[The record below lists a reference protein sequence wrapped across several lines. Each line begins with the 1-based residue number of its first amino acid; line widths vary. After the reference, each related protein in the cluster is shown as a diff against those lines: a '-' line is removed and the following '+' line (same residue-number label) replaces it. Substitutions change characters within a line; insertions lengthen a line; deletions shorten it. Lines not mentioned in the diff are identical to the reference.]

1 MRLVYGTARSTVEIL
16 NVGGKKLTETERRPM
31 DTKYILNIIQ
41 NNSHKKGGLITVL
54 EKIQEKYTY
63 LPEKALRLVAKETGQ
78 SLTDIYGVATFY
90 KAFSLK
96 PRGKHYLCACLGTA
110 CHVRGAQ
117 TIVEEFKQQLN
128 IMPGETTPDNEITF
142 ETVNCLGACALGPI
156 VVSDKYYLAKVTVRK
171 VKEIIL
177 NTKEGKY
184 GSNETSNG
192 HVFPIEAFCPQCNH
206 SLMDNKHHLDGYPS
220 ILINFST
227 DGKRGWARLPSL
239 YGYFTK
245 IYENEILEDTIVSF
259 FCPHCLSVLPDS
271 SDCIECGAPFASM
284 KINNGDGLFKICTR
298 AGCKGH
304 ILELIGELL

>member
-1 MRLVYGTARSTVEIL
+1 
-16 NVGGKKLTETERRPM
+16 M
-31 DTKYILNIIQ
+31 DTEDILNIIR
-41 NNSHKKGGLITVL
+41 NNSHKGGGLVTIL
-54 EKIQEKYTY
+54 EKIQEKYAY

-78 SLTDIYGVATFY
+78 SLTDIYGIATFY
-90 KAFSLK
+90 KAFTLR

-156 VVSDKYYLAKVTVRK
+156 VVSDEHYLANVTVRK

-177 NTKEGKY
+177 NTKEGRYDSSK
-184 GSNETSNG
+184 TSDG
-192 HVFPIEAFCPQCNH
+192 HLFPIEASCPKCNH
-206 SLMDNKHHLDGYPS
+206 SLMDNTPHLDGHPS

-227 DGKRGWARLPSL
+227 DGESGWARLPSL

-245 IYENEILEDTIVSF
+245 IYENEILEDTMVSF
-259 FCPHCLSVLPDS
+259 LCPHCLSVFSGS
-271 SDCIECGAPFASM
+271 SFCIECGAPLASL
-284 KINNGDGLFKICTR
+284 KVNNGDGLFT
-298 AGCKGH
+298 
-304 ILELIGELL
+304 LNP